1 MTAMS
6 ADRPAKLRA
15 LSSADARRASRAG
28 PQLRG
33 TPNPIDQRT
42 VEPQTAT
49 QIVAA
54 VEAATVRETAAT
66 AASLARDLR
75 APLTFVC
82 VRRHASSI
90 LGEPQYQ
97 RRLTRELFRARRTL
111 DVALA
116 AAASAGVMAHGE
128 IVAGD
133 AADGIL
139 TVATARP
146 TRLIIVGRRRRM
158 VGRSV
163 SRRVVRHADMP
174 VVVAADT
181 AG

>member
-1 MTAMS
+1 MIATS
-6 ADRPAKLRA
+6 ADRPAKLGS
-15 LSSADARRASRAG
+15 LSGVNARRASRD
-28 PQLRG
+28 PQPRG
-33 TPNPIDQRT
+33 TPVPDDHRA

-54 VEAATVRETAAT
+54 VEASTVRETAAT

-75 APLTFVC
+75 APLTFVY
-82 VRRHASSI
+82 VRPRASSI
-90 LGEPQYQ
+90 FGEPQYQ

-128 IVAGD
+128 IVAGGV
-133 AADGIL
+133 ADGIL
-139 TVATARP
+139 MSAATHP
-146 TRLIIVGRRRRM
+146 TRLIIVGRRRHWFR
-158 VGRSV
+158 RSV
-163 SRRVVRHADMP
+163 SRRVIRRASVP